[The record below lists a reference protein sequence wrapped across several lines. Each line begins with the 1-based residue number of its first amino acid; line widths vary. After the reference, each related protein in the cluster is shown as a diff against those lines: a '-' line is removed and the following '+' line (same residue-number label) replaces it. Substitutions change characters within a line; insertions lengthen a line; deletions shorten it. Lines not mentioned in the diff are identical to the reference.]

1 MKTFA
6 EFQEETKVLFDKPKS
21 HGEKV
26 TKKLNKFSATF
37 DLNKSPKF
45 GFKIFGQEFPPK
57 NIEVKRSLTP
67 RTAID
72 RALEKYKKEQN
83 KIQEALIAGKDRLD
97 PEVLKKYPDLDPL
110 KPRDYMKLKRLQ
122 KKLGPKID
130 LALKTEEAV
139 APTNNV
145 GGGQIAGTVEA
156 GDDPPVKK
164 KKKKKGK
171 GKTYAYG
178 GRGSRKPWMA

>member
-1 MKTFA
+1 MPKKDGAMDDNKKTTKDVVNKKQKQMLN
-6 EFQEETKVLFDKPKS
+6 QEETKVLFGEPKS
-21 HGEKV
+21 HREKV

-45 GFKIFGQEFPPK
+45 GLKIFGQDYPPK
-57 NIEVKRSLTP
+57 AVEIGTRLAPRS
-67 RTAID
+67 AVD
-72 RALEKYKKEQN
+72 RAIELYKFNRN
-83 KIQEALIAGKDRLD
+83 KVQE
-97 PEVLKKYPDLDPL
+97 E
-110 KPRDYMKLKRLQ
+110 
-122 KKLGPKID
+122 
-130 LALKTEEAV
+130 

-171 GKTYAYG
+171 KKTYAYG
-178 GRGSRKPWMA
+178 GRGSRKMWMA